1 MQPHSST
8 VLKHAGK
15 MAGNSNTREGKTIM
29 VPKTEDLDY
38 ELPPYTTFS
47 GNVGVCC

>member
-1 MQPHSST
+1 
-8 VLKHAGK
+8 
-15 MAGNSNTREGKTIM
+15 MAGNPNTREGKTIM

-47 GNVGVCC
+47 GDVGVCC